1 MILTIAKHTFRE
13 AIRKKIVHLLI
24 GLGIIIIAISPYIP
38 TTDEPDA
45 KVKMIFV
52 VFFQVVALLCI
63 IGIILLSASSLPNEI
78 EDKTIYGILSKPI
91 SRLKI
96 VAGKIAGFAALSALM
111 IVVLG
116 LFNAAV
122 IHRVALRLPQDY
134 SGIVKAR
141 GEYRA
146 SQFSIQGSLHHSRQ
160 GIQWIEGGRTGV
172 AVWRFSGLGNKGHGR
187 LPFEAELVLKI
198 ENSRGLDEAI
208 PLMVRVENAV
218 TGLFKT
224 EIVSARIDVP
234 LTVKIDPQ
242 ILQKCDAVNVSVFP
256 INKAHYVGATQG
268 NVKLY
273 LVQERF
279 AFNYAKALAIT
290 FLKFVLIVAIGVMGS
305 TYLSAPVSIAATF
318 VVFLCGHVLDFVK
331 DFSLL
336 IQHGHTH
343 EEVIPGAV
351 EKPHAF
357 LVFLDYLMRKPLEW
371 LSVVLPDFKK
381 FDSLKFLLKGI
392 DIPWETVGFS
402 FGYTALY
409 AGVCLG
415 ISSLLFKKREFF

>member
-24 GLGIIIIAISPYIP
+24 GLGIIIIAISPFIP

-45 KVKMIFV
+45 KVKMILV

-78 EDKTIYGILSKPI
+78 EDKTIYSILSKPI

-96 VAGKIAGFAALSALM
+96 VVGKMAGFAALSALIM
-111 IVVLG
+111 VVLG
-116 LFNAAV
+116 LFNVAV
-122 IHRVALRLPQDY
+122 IHRAASSLPQDY
-134 SGIVKAR
+134 TGIVKAR
-141 GEYRA
+141 GEFWA
-146 SQFSIQGSLHHSRQ
+146 SRFSIQGSLHHSRQ
-160 GIQWIEGGRTGV
+160 GIRWIEGGRTGV
-172 AVWRFSGLGNKGHGR
+172 AVWSFSGLGKKGYGS
-187 LPFEAELVLKI
+187 LPFEAELTLKI

-208 PLMVRVENAV
+208 PLAVRIENPV

-224 EIVSARIDVP
+224 EVLSARIDIP

-242 ILQKCDAVNVSVFP
+242 ILQKSDAVNIAVFP
-256 INKAHYVGATQG
+256 INKAHYIGATQG
-268 NVKLY
+268 NVKIY
-273 LVQERF
+273 SVQERF
-279 AFNYAKALAIT
+279 VFNYAKALTIT
-290 FLKFVLIVAIGVMGS
+290 LLKFFLIVAIGVMGS
-305 TYLSAPVSIAATF
+305 TYLSAPVSIASTM

-336 IQHGHTH
+336 IQHHHAH
-343 EEVIPGAV
+343 EDVIPGV
-351 EKPHAF
+351 VNKPHAF
-357 LVFLDYLMRKPLEW
+357 FVFLEYLMRRPFEW
-371 LSVVLPDFKK
+371 LSVVLPDFKR

-415 ISSLLFKKREFF
+415 ISSLLFKKREIF

>member
-13 AIRKKIVHLLI
+13 ALRKKIVHLLI

-45 KVKMIFV
+45 KVKMVFV

-63 IGIILLSASSLPNEI
+63 MGIILLSASSLPNEI
-78 EDKTIYGILSKPI
+78 EDKTIYSILSKPI

-122 IHRVALRLPQDY
+122 IHRAALRLPQDY

-141 GEYRA
+141 GEYGA
-146 SQFSIQGSLHHSRQ
+146 SQFSIQGRLHHSRQ

-172 AVWRFSGLGNKGHGR
+172 AVWSFSGLGNKGYGC
-187 LPFEAELVLKI
+187 LPCEAELALKI

-208 PLMVRVENAV
+208 PLMVRVENPV
-218 TGLFKT
+218 TGLFK
-224 EIVSARIDVP
+224 EQILSARIDDP
-234 LTVKIDPQ
+234 LTIRIDPQ
-242 ILQKCDAVNVSVFP
+242 ILQKADAVNVSVFP

-273 LVQERF
+273 SVQERF

-290 FLKFVLIVAIGVMGS
+290 LLKFILIVAIGVMVS

-336 IQHGHTH
+336 IQHSHTH

-357 LVFLDYLMRKPLEW
+357 LVFLDYLMRRPLEW
-371 LSVVLPDFKK
+371 LLVALPDFKK

-392 DIPWETVGFS
+392 DIPWGTVGFL
-402 FGYTALY
+402 FGYTTLY